1 MIVAVVL
8 LAIGLAGVFL
18 FIMLRRAGGGRFP
31 WLQFYLKGRES
42 GFVFW
47 EINLLRRVA
56 VEARLENPT
65 ALFWSIKQLDR
76 SIKGIIIKYRS
87 RAQEQD
93 PVYNTLLAKL
103 LELRKRVEF
112 DQPRYKMGI
121 KSSRKISPK
130 QVMRVTLP
138 GLGPFRCMV
147 VENLPRYM
155 AVSYPQ
161 GPKLPDGFSWKNQ
174 KIGMYFWRGEDAG
187 YYFQTK
193 VLEDFIDKQ
202 YPILHI
208 LHSDNLIRTQKR
220 QSIRV
225 ETDLPAELYP
235 LKSIEEANENP
246 EEGKG
251 LRCMLVDLSEDGAA
265 LLIGGKAKVGLP
277 IKVQFTLGESL
288 VSMCGVVKGLNYDQK
303 KNRSTLHLQ
312 AVPLSLQ
319 LRNRILIYVYNLFS
333 ERGSQGPGRRPDAGG
348 AGGLGVGGMQA
359 AEPLAGP
366 ASGPGDGLGSSS
378 ATGPT
383 AGPAARP
390 APGKQNLP
398 RRG

>member
-1 MIVAVVL
+1 
-8 LAIGLAGVFL
+8 
-18 FIMLRRAGGGRFP
+18 
-31 WLQFYLKGRES
+31 
-42 GFVFW
+42 
-47 EINLLRRVA
+47 
-56 VEARLENPT
+56 
-65 ALFWSIKQLDR
+65 
-76 SIKGIIIKYRS
+76 
-87 RAQEQD
+87 
-93 PVYNTLLAKL
+93 
-103 LELRKRVEF
+103 
-112 DQPRYKMGI
+112 
-121 KSSRKISPK
+121 
-130 QVMRVTLP
+130 
-138 GLGPFRCMV
+138 
-147 VENLPRYM
+147 
-155 AVSYPQ
+155 
-161 GPKLPDGFSWKNQ
+161 
-174 KIGMYFWRGEDAG
+174 
-187 YYFQTK
+187 
-193 VLEDFIDKQ
+193 
-202 YPILHI
+202 
-208 LHSDNLIRTQKR
+208 
-220 QSIRV
+220 V

-288 VSMCGVVKGLNYDQK
+288 VSICGVVKGLNYDQK

-366 ASGPGDGLGSSS
+366 ASGPGAGLGSSS
-378 ATGPT
+378 AAGPT